1 MLLVKR
7 GELTDASKLLA
18 RERGPVARIMR
29 VAIECVMNREIT
41 MKSRESEI
49 ARVGAAELRYLESHL
64 RGLEMTSTVA
74 PLLGLM
80 GTVIGMIAS
89 FATLSQAGSRVDPSM
104 LAGGIWEALITTVGG
119 LCVAIPALA
128 AYYLIDAQ
136 IEKVRA
142 TMRDVTIQILAL
154 EDMFIRNEKEQ
165 EKREVLEREERLRAL
180 REEQIETP
188 IIFLT
193 ARANVAHRV
202 EGLSIGGDDYLTKPF
217 AVDELKARLA
227 VLHKRH
233 PQTRK
238 PSSTLPPGW
247 HMNPLQRRVTI
258 KGRAVDLQPREWSL
272 LEIMMANEGEVL
284 TKTHLLAEVWGLRF
298 DPGTNVV
305 DAVIC
310 RLRRKLDVSPTAS
323 HIETIRGRGYIFR
336 SHA

>member
-1 MLLVKR
+1 MVLANETCIHCLL
-7 GELTDASKLLA
+7 DSPPPSYASRPMKLLLA
-18 RERGPVARIMR
+18 EDDCELGRLLAADLEDAGHSV
-29 VAIECVMNREIT
+29 
-41 MKSRESEI
+41 EI
-49 ARVGAAELRYLESHL
+49 AREGIQALKLASES
-64 RGLEMTSTVA
+64 RWD
-74 PLLGLM
+74 
-80 GTVIGMIAS
+80 VIIMDVSMPGMS
-89 FATLSQAGSRVDPSM
+89 GF
-104 LAGGIWEALITTVGG
+104 
-119 LCVAIPALA
+119 
-128 AYYLIDAQ
+128 
-136 IEKVRA
+136 
-142 TMRDVTIQILAL
+142 
-154 EDMFIRNEKEQ
+154 
-165 EKREVLEREERLRAL
+165 EVVRAL
-180 REEQIETP
+180 REKQIETP

-233 PQTRK
+233 LQTRK
-238 PSSTLPPGW
+238 PISTLPPGW

-272 LEIMMANEGEVL
+272 LEIMMANEWEVL